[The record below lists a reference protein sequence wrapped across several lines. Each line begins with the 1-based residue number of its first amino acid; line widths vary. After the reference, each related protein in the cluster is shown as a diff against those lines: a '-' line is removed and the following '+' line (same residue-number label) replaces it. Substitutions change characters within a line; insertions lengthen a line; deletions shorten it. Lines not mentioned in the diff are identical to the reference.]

1 MTEHKSLRMLAA
13 ENPSLILILGICPL
27 FGSTADVRAAL
38 GMGCLVLVA
47 LLASSLIMGL
57 LKHCITRQ
65 FVVPAAFL
73 VCAGVVSVLELL
85 FHAWF
90 PGLYQILGVYVS
102 VLSVS
107 LLLFAATA
115 DSCEQ
120 SVEKAISQ
128 ALVVGLIFLA
138 VLLSASV
145 IREVFGNA
153 SFAGIEIP
161 ALKDYKIN
169 VLVQPGGALLTG
181 AFLAAVLNAV
191 AEKATSSEAVSDWFA
206 ASFGNA
212 EKKEESES

>member
-1 MTEHKSLRMLAA
+1 MTEHKSLRMFAA

-38 GMGCLVLVA
+38 GMGCLVLAA
-47 LLASSLIMGL
+47 LLVTSLIMGL

-73 VCAGVVSVLELL
+73 ICAGVVSVLELL

-90 PGLYQILGVYVS
+90 PELYQILGVYVS
-102 VLSVS
+102 VLSVN

-138 VLLSASV
+138 VLLS
-145 IREVFGNA
+145 

-161 ALKDYKIN
+161 ALKDYKIS